1 MGDVQYIVDKLNAPP
16 FSMGLTMLSLR
27 YSCMQDG
34 DMAPAPRMTT

>member
-27 YSCMQDG
+27 YSHMHNVSKASG
-34 DMAPAPRMTT
+34 ARS